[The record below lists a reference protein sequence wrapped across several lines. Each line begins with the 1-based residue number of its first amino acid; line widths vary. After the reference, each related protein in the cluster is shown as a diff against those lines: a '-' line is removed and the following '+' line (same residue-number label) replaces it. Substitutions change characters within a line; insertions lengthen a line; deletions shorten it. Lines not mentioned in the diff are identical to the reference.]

1 MAISLQDIDI
11 IFENRKNFSGGKI
24 IFVGEHFC
32 NFNKIENFY
41 LQKWGTFNICKKFK
55 KVTDKIFLNE
65 LFQFFGYEQLFIT
78 DYAKL
83 ETVDFAADLTK
94 ENCYSKINEKFDIIV
109 DNGTSLYTTNLDQAY
124 KNIISLCNDSSI
136 IITKFDPMTFNRFPI
151 QSSPEFIIDYFVSE
165 GFDVNQANLING
177 NGKFL
182 SNYKIIYDLKHYHI
196 FEALNFWNFIKYIFY
211 VVLLYSRKSNFKYS
225 FVAKDYRKYK
235 TNNFND
241 LKLFLKK
248 KPQTLRNFVQKNFSK
263 VSYEKIKRFYHLL
276 TSFFYFGSG
285 RILISL
291 VFTNN
296 VNNKK
301 LNKFST
307 SVHYH
312 VKYDKINNS

>member
-11 IFENRKNFSGGKI
+11 IFENRKNYSEGKI

-41 LQKWGTFNICKKFK
+41 LQKWGAFDICKKFK

-94 ENCYSKINEKFDIIV
+94 ENCYSLINKKFDIIV
-109 DNGTSLYTTNLDQAY
+109 DNCTSLYTTNLDQAF
-124 KNIISLCNDSSI
+124 KNLISLCNDSSI
-136 IITKFDPMTFNRFPI
+136 IITAFDPMTFNRYPM

-165 GFDVNQANLING
+165 GFDVNQANLIDG
-177 NGKFL
+177 NGRFL

-196 FEALNFWNFIKYIFY
+196 FEALNFWSFLKYIFY

-225 FVAKDYRKYK
+225 FVAKDYHKYK
-235 TNNFND
+235 ANNFND
-241 LKLFLKK
+241 LKILLKNN
-248 KPQTLRNFVQKNFSK
+248 PRTLKNFVQKKFSK
-263 VSYEKIKRFYHLL
+263 VSSEKIKKFYYFLKN
-276 TSFFYFGSG
+276 FFYFRSG

-291 VFTNN
+291 VFKNN
-296 VNNKK
+296 INNKK
-301 LNKFST
+301 KIKSQT
-307 SVHYH
+307 SVYYH
-312 VKYDKINNS
+312 VKY

>member
-11 IFENRKNFSGGKI
+11 IFENRKNFLGGKI
-24 IFVGEHFC
+24 IFVGDHFC
-32 NFNKIENFY
+32 SFNKIENFY
-41 LQKWGTFNICKKFK
+41 LQKWGALSICKKFK
-55 KVTDKIFLNE
+55 KVIDKNFLNE
-65 LFQFFGYEQLFIT
+65 LFQFFGYKKLFIT

-83 ETVDFAADLTK
+83 ATVDFVADLTK
-94 ENCYSKINEKFDIIV
+94 DNCFSTINEKFDIIV

-136 IITKFDPMTFNRFPI
+136 MITKFDPMTFNRFPM

-196 FEALNFWNFIKYIFY
+196 FEALNFWNFAKYIFY

-225 FVAKDYRKYK
+225 FAAKDYRKYK

-241 LKLFLKK
+241 LKLLLKN
-248 KPQTLRNFVQKNFSK
+248 KPQTLRNFIQKNFSK
-263 VSYEKIKRFYHLL
+263 AIYEKIKKFYNLL
-276 TSFFYFGSG
+276 KSFFYFGSG
-285 RILISL
+285 RIVISL
-291 VFTNN
+291 VFKNN

-301 LNKFST
+301 INKSST

-312 VKYDKINNS
+312 VKY